1 MNWTNIW
8 SGPVALLLLVVL
20 GWLVVRRRGYRKRD
34 VAVLVVTLA
43 VLVGAWFWFK
53 PPATS
58 TPLDDVLGRGQ
69 PVLLEVQSPFCLGC
83 IAMRPTVDRIEQQW
97 AGRLR
102 VLRVNY
108 PGAEAQHLAERYR
121 LRMVP
126 SFILFDAT
134 GREHWRATGQVDE
147 TIFHARIAE
156 LLPAL

>member
-8 SGPVALLLLVVL
+8 SGPVALALLVVL
-20 GWLVVRRRGYRKRD
+20 GWLIVHRRGYRRRD
-34 VAVLVVTLA
+34 TLIFTGILL
-43 VLVGAWFWFK
+43 VLVGLWWWRK
-53 PPATS
+53 PPATG
-58 TPLDDVLGRGQ
+58 TPLDEVLGRGR

-83 IAMRPTVDRIEQQW
+83 IAMRPTVDRIEQTW
-97 AGRLR
+97 ANQLT

-108 PGAEAQHLAERYR
+108 PSAEARQLAERYR

-147 TIFHARIAE
+147 TVFQAHISEVMTAR
-156 LLPAL
+156 